1 LNVNRSKIDTEI
13 FHLYTYNIYFIRVFN
28 LDIKTKYINLEDY
41 PEKMFKSQNK
51 INVLF
56 NYTRYKIDNTF
67 GLKQLLNDIVNN
79 IEELNK
85 KYKNILFGF

>member
-1 LNVNRSKIDTEI
+1 
-13 FHLYTYNIYFIRVFN
+13 VFN

>member
-1 LNVNRSKIDTEI
+1 MNVNRSKIDTEI